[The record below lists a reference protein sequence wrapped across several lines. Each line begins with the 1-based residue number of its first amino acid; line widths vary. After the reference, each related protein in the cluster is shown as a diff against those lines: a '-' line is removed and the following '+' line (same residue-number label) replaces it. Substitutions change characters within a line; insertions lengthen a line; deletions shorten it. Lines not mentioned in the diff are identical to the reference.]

1 MGPFSSLLIAAA
13 EEIGDV
19 PQGDL
24 KVLLRRA
31 ALIIRELGDEVE
43 TFHELPSRR
52 RMVLEAE

>member
-13 EEIGDV
+13 EEIGDI

-43 TFHELPSRR
+43 ALHELPVRR
-52 RMVLEAE
+52 RTAFEAE

>member
-31 ALIIRELGDEVE
+31 ALIIRELGDEVDGIP
-43 TFHELPSRR
+43 ELPPRP
-52 RMVLEAE
+52 RMALEAE